1 MKVSTN
7 SSISKE
13 VAPFLQKE
21 LKDKGFALLSYEA
34 TSEEDLE
41 KDLLVFILLCGSY
54 FSSWAAYLTLKG
66 ENAPEPLEVHNE
78 CIYSKSGVISY
89 FALGCLR
96 PSLNGGE
103 IRIFDARKAAKIIEK
118 ERQELTKV
126 RICYKSNAYPNEGAE
141 YLLVF
146 EDPEYGKVLRYRAK
160 TKSNF
165 IKEIPKGYSEDDI
178 YQIVNEI
185 LSKCLVFV
193 HKWNK
198 GDILFINNR
207 ITLHDRMPYVG
218 SRIMLRVR
226 FDDPNNKK
234 FAY

>member
-1 MKVSTN
+1 MKIN
-7 SSISKE
+7 AKSSIKKE
-13 VAPFLQKE
+13 VIPFLQKE
-21 LKDKGFALLSYEA
+21 LKDKGFVLLSYEA

-41 KDLLVFILLCGSY
+41 KDLLAFILLCGSY
-54 FSSWAAYLTLKG
+54 FSSWAAYFTLKG

-89 FALGCLR
+89 FALGCLQ

-103 IRIFDARKAAKIIEK
+103 TRIFDARKAAKMIEK
-118 ERQELTKV
+118 EYPELAKV
-126 RICYKSNAYPNEGAE
+126 RIYYTSNAYPNEGAE
-141 YLLVF
+141 YPLVF

-165 IKEIPKGYSEDDI
+165 IKEIPKGYSENDI
-178 YQIVNEI
+178 YQIVDEI
-185 LSKCLVFV
+185 LSKCLVLA

-198 GDILFINNR
+198 GDILFVNNR

-234 FAY
+234 FTY